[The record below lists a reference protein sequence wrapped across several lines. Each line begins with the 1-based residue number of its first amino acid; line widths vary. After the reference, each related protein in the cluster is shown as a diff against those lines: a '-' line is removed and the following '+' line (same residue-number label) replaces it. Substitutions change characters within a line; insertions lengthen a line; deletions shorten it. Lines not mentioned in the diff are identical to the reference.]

1 MKLLSG
7 GYVIAAILITTGVA
21 QAADGQAVYDQH
33 CGMCHNNLTPKI
45 GDKDAWAPRIKLG
58 TPALVAAVIAGKG
71 AMPPRGNAPDLSDD
85 DIKAAVAY
93 IVSKSQ

>member
-1 MKLLSG
+1 MKYLSG
-7 GYVIAAILITTGVA
+7 GYVIAAILMASGAA

-58 TPALVAAVIAGKG
+58 AAALVASVINGKG
-71 AMPPRGNAPDLSDD
+71 AMPPRGAAPDLSDD
-85 DIKAAVAY
+85 DIKAAVQY
-93 IVSKSQ
+93 LVSKAQ